1 MPWLIS
7 LNKCCLIINLKLVEH
22 FAITVPIT
30 LLDKRYILIFVKK
43 QSMKNTGFTT
53 TALNVPFSK
62 KDPHNS
68 LQMPLYE
75 SVAFEFDSAEQ
86 IEANFKGE
94 YVAHVYSRASSPTVE
109 YFETKLKTLTKSSGV
124 VAVSSG
130 MAAIS
135 NTILAITK
143 AGDNIISGSQLFG
156 HTLALFKS
164 TLAEFGLETRFS
176 DLKSKAEIEGLVD
189 TKTRAI
195 YFETVTNPQLE
206 IADIEIL
213 SEVAKEHNLLLIAD
227 STITPPNVF
236 RAAKFGVNLEVISTT
251 KYISGGAT
259 SFGGAII
266 DHGNYDWSHNPNLSK
281 YTEKFGRNAFM
292 AKIRKNIYRNTGG
305 AMAPQT
311 AKFQIQGLDILEL
324 RVEKCYANCMD
335 LSTFFKTHSKIKSID
350 YPGLQSDSNFEFA
363 KKYFNGVPGTILSFD
378 LESKEAC
385 YTFMNKLKTIR
396 RATNLNDNK
405 SLIIHPHSTIYAEF
419 SNDERDKA
427 NIRDTMMRLS
437 VGIENIADLIQDI
450 EQALL

>member
-1 MPWLIS
+1 
-7 LNKCCLIINLKLVEH
+7 
-22 FAITVPIT
+22 
-30 LLDKRYILIFVKK
+30 
-43 QSMKNTGFTT
+43 MKNTGFTT
-53 TALNVPFSK
+53 TSLNVPFSK

-86 IEANFKGE
+86 MEANFKGE
-94 YVAHVYSRASSPTVE
+94 YVAHVYSRSSSPTVE
-109 YFETKLKTLTKSSGV
+109 YFEMKLKTLTKSNGV
-124 VAVSSG
+124 IAVSSG

-135 NTILAITK
+135 NTIMAITK
-143 AGDNIISGSQLFG
+143 SGENIISSNQLFG
-156 HTLALFKS
+156 HTLALFNNTFK
-164 TLAEFGLETRFS
+164 EFGFETRYS
-176 DLKSKAEIEGLVD
+176 LLKSEPDIESLID
-189 TKTRAI
+189 EKTRAI
-195 YFETVTNPQLE
+195 YFETVTNPQLK
-206 IADIEIL
+206 IVDIEML
-213 SEVAKEHNLLLIAD
+213 SKIALKHNLLLIAD

-236 RAAKFGVNLEVISTT
+236 EAGKFGVNIEVISTT

-266 DHGNYDWSHNPNLSK
+266 DHGNYDWKCNPNFSK
-281 YTEKFGRNAFM
+281 YTEKFLGNAFM

-305 AMAPQT
+305 SMTPQT
-311 AKFQIQGLDILEL
+311 AKLQIQGLDILEL
-324 RVEKCYANCMD
+324 RVEKCYDNCMD
-335 LSTFFKTHSKIKSID
+335 LSAFFKTHSKIKSID

-385 YTFMNKLKTIR
+385 FTFMNKLKIIR

-405 SLIIHPHSTIYAEF
+405 TLIIHPYSTIYAEF
-419 SNDERDKA
+419 SDEERDKA

-437 VGIENIADLIQDI
+437 VGIENVADLIQDI